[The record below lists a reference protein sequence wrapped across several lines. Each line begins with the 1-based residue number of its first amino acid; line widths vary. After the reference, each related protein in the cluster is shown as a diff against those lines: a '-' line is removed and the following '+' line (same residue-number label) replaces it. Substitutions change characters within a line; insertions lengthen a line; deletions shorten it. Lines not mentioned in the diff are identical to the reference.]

1 MISTGIQKLDELLS
15 GGISPGILVDIFGAN
30 STGKT
35 QFLLQLCISC
45 IRNGGKV
52 LYVDTTGNFRPE
64 RIIELQKKF
73 NLDSVSL
80 KQISVSRVTNTHEQI
95 NSLKNFDKSYSL
107 ILIDNITDLFSY
119 EYQKKETIFEK
130 NSIFMKYM
138 NSLSKFSSTNNI
150 PIVVTNMVRTI
161 DGKEIEN
168 MKTAINPY
176 THVKIHLFKKSK
188 FYSGIVYWALNQN
201 SFHYQIHELGL
212 LDAEDI

>member
-1 MISTGIQKLDELLS
+1 MISTGIQKLDELLT
-15 GGISPGILVDIFGAN
+15 GGISPGILVDVFGAN

-35 QFLLQLCISC
+35 QFLLQLCISS

-73 NLDSVSL
+73 NLDSISL

-119 EYQKKETIFEK
+119 EYQKEESIYEK

-138 NSLSKFSSTNNI
+138 NNLSKFSLTNNI

-168 MKTAINPY
+168 MKAAINPY

-188 FYSGIVYWALNQN
+188 FYSGIVYWALNHN
-201 SFHYQIHELGL
+201 SFQYQIHELGL

>member
-95 NSLKNFDKSYSL
+95 NSLENFDESYSL

-119 EYQKKETIFEK
+119 EYQKEESIYEK

-138 NSLSKFSSTNNI
+138 YSLSKFSSTNNV

-168 MKTAINPY
+168 MKTAISPY
-176 THVKIHLFKKSK
+176 THLKIHLLKKPK
-188 FYSGIVYWALNQN
+188 FYSGIVHWALNQN

-212 LDAEDI
+212 SDAEDI

>member
-35 QFLLQLCISC
+35 QFLLQLCIAC

-64 RIIELQKKF
+64 RIVELQKK
-73 NLDSVSL
+73 LDLDGDFL

-95 NSLKNFDKSYSL
+95 NSLKSFDTNYSL

-119 EYQKKETIFEK
+119 EYQNNKSIYEK
-130 NSIFMKYM
+130 NSIFMRYM
-138 NSLSKFSSTNNI
+138 NALSRFSTTNNI
-150 PIVVTNMVRTI
+150 PIVVTNMVRII

-168 MKTAINPY
+168 METAISPY
-176 THVKIHLFKKSK
+176 THVKIHLSKKPK
-188 FYSGIVYWALNQN
+188 NYSGIVSWAMSQN
-201 SFHYQIHELGL
+201 SFFYQIHGSGL
-212 LDAEDI
+212 SDAEDI